1 MSKAIKYAEKAVVY
15 AAKGAWVVFD
25 RLNRISP
32 NPSFT
37 PKWSDKPLLKSY
49 EKEKPP
55 LGWPRTTDS
64 LCPKCVPEIRKQI
77 LDGKLPYEVLL
88 NEKVG
93 EVKAQI
99 IERDG
104 QIWMVKDCP
113 KHGHFEDIMSIDPAF
128 TRHIQENFPG
138 RDMRSHNDEKMR
150 CHGSSTL
157 THGRGGVL
165 TIDLTNRCNMMCDPC
180 FTDANQ
186 VGFVHELTWEEIKT
200 LLDNAITVKPKRQMS
215 VQFSGGEPTISPH
228 FVEAIRYARKV
239 GYNSVQAASNG
250 IEFAKSKELCKAA
263 AEAGLRYV
271 YLQFDG
277 IGNAANSHRKVGNL
291 FDVKLQAINN
301 LHEAGVD
308 IVPVTTIINGVN
320 NEQVG
325 RIIQFALDNPKK
337 ISFLSFQ
344 PVSFTG
350 RDEAITDERRHAQR
364 YTLSHMAHD
373 IKNQVGFGEPL
384 RDWFPVSFM
393 TTFTDWADLIHGP
406 NAAWGQLNCGCHPD
420 CGIGMAMM
428 IDKET
433 KEAAPVTAFLKMDQV
448 ARDLARVN
456 DAARGK
462 FLSSVGFALALLR
475 NYDPFQ
481 SPTHFRI
488 VDMMKKM
495 DKTFG
500 ATGHNYGKV
509 SGDRTIEDIKR
520 RRADRWNF
528 LFIAGMH
535 FQDLFN
541 YDFRRTEQCV
551 IPYATQEGEISFCA
565 YNTGI
570 GWRQIVEKIHMTAT
584 LTKWYEEHGR
594 HEIFAGGSKVE
605 MAEVGHDLTLNM
617 EHVNAEAN
625 HTLDDLGIAKT
636 HREEM
641 IRARDEKLKHDAE
654 NVRMAKLYREHILGE
669 KPVEGLV
676 SLDAIAPAK
685 PAGQPEAEP
694 VAGD

>member
-25 RLNRISP
+25 RLNRISQ

-93 EVKAQI
+93 EIKAEI

-113 KHGHFEDIMSIDPAF
+113 KHGHFEDIMSMDAAF
-128 TRHIQENFPG
+128 TKHIQENFPG
-138 RDMRSHNDEKMR
+138 RDMRSHNDEKVR

-186 VGFVHELTWEEIKT
+186 VGFVHELSWEEIKT
-200 LLDNAITVKPKRQMS
+200 LLDNAIKVKPKRQMS

-456 DAARGK
+456 DAGRGR
-462 FLSSVGFALALLR
+462 FLSAVGFALALLR

-481 SPTHFRI
+481 SPTHFKI

-509 SGDRTIEDIKR
+509 SGDRTIEDIKK

-594 HEIFAGGSKVE
+594 HEIFAGGSKVQ

-636 HREEM
+636 ALEEKT
-641 IRARDEKLKHDAE
+641 RARDEKLKQQAE
-654 NVRMAKLYREHILGE
+654 NAQMAKLYREHILGE

-676 SLDAIAPAK
+676 NLDAIVPAK
-685 PAGQPEAEP
+685 PAEKQKTEP

>member
-25 RLNRISP
+25 RLNRISQ

-88 NEKVG
+88 NKKVG

-186 VGFVHELTWEEIKT
+186 VGFVHELTWGEIKT

-488 VDMMKKM
+488 VHMLKKM

>member
-25 RLNRISP
+25 RLNRISQ

-186 VGFVHELTWEEIKT
+186 VGFVHELTWGEIKT

-488 VDMMKKM
+488 VHMLKKM

>member
-1 MSKAIKYAEKAVVY
+1 
-15 AAKGAWVVFD
+15 
-25 RLNRISP
+25 
-32 NPSFT
+32 
-37 PKWSDKPLLKSY
+37 
-49 EKEKPP
+49 
-55 LGWPRTTDS
+55 
-64 LCPKCVPEIRKQI
+64 
-77 LDGKLPYEVLL
+77 
-88 NEKVG
+88 VG

-186 VGFVHELTWEEIKT
+186 VGFVHELTWGEIKT

-488 VDMMKKM
+488 VHMLKKM